1 MNFLTLPYYVDSF
14 QTGFEPSLDYF
25 SLPRSGVRVF
35 SITNL
40 WENGGEK
47 RVLSVR
53 RLAALFHPVSDA
65 VSPRIVMNITDNLIW
80 GDMEESICEDS
91 EVQIHLSG

>member
-1 MNFLTLPYYVDSF
+1 LSFLTLPYYVDSF

-47 RVLSVR
+47 SVLSIR

-65 VSPRIVMNITDNLIW
+65 VSPRIMMNITDNLIW

>member
-1 MNFLTLPYYVDSF
+1 VDSF

-40 WENGGEK
+40 RENGGEK
-47 RVLSVR
+47 RVRSVR

-65 VSPRIVMNITDNLIW
+65 VSPRIMMNITDNLIW

>member
-1 MNFLTLPYYVDSF
+1 VGSF

-35 SITNL
+35 SISNL

-53 RLAALFHPVSDA
+53 RIAALFHPVSDA
-65 VSPRIVMNITDNLIW
+65 VSPQIMMNSSGNLIW
-80 GDMEESICEDS
+80 GDVDASICEGS
-91 EVQIHLSG
+91 EVQMHLSG

>member
-1 MNFLTLPYYVDSF
+1 
-14 QTGFEPSLDYF
+14 LDYF

-47 RVLSVR
+47 SVLSVR
-53 RLAALFHPVSDA
+53 PLGGLFHPVSDA
-65 VSPRIVMNITDNLIW
+65 VSPRIMMNITDNLIW
-80 GDMEESICEDS
+80 GDMDESICEGS